1 MESVDK
7 QYLMKVDD
15 KGFVPDDAR
24 NALFRKLRMKNE
36 NRTCFECKA
45 RNPTWISL
53 TYGVYVCLECSGE
66 HRRKGV
72 HISYVRSVE
81 MDKFYPEQL
90 VQMAVGG
97 NARAWNYFKSHGM
110 GKTSDAQRPVD
121 YNSRITQRYKADIEK
136 LTKDT
141 CAQLGISKG
150 GGAAET
156 PIAASEKVPATE
168 EPAAAEAPA
177 EALED
182 EPSRATSTPSAVG
195 VPQVPKAAVSSAPA
209 SVVIVRKAAP
219 PAAVPAA
226 QTLPSGAPKPSG
238 FAGAKTKQMDF
249 DFDFDE
255 LEAEV
260 SKPKPKPAPAAAAGY
275 TGAAAASSPVASG
288 GYATG
293 SRPAEAHQ
301 AVNGSSGGPTSTTSK
316 FSNKKGISSDDFF
329 GLEADESASGRM
341 ERESRYNK
349 FAGSGQISSDA
360 FFSDG
365 AEVTTM
371 R

>member
-168 EPAAAEAPA
+168 EPAAAE
-177 EALED
+177 
-182 EPSRATSTPSAVG
+182 
-195 VPQVPKAAVSSAPA
+195 VPKAAVSSAPA